1 MINEIM
7 TGITVKLDSIYGD
20 TCRYYGDRDEIQ
32 DLEPPCFFV
41 SILNHAVRP
50 VHDRRYRA
58 DCLFDIAYFPGEHGD
73 NAGMHEIGDR
83 LFQELE
89 YITLADG
96 FPVRGRDMSYEIVD
110 GVLHFQVSYSG
121 FYLREAEETYME
133 DLEQIH
139 SIKTGE

>member
-1 MINEIM
+1 MVNEIM

-32 DLEPPCFFV
+32 NLDPPCFFV
-41 SILNHAVRP
+41 SVLNPAVRL

-58 DCLFDIAYFPGEHGD
+58 DCPFDVAFFPVTHGD
-73 NAGMHEIGDR
+73 NTGLHEIGDT

-96 FPVRGRDMSYEIVD
+96 IPVRGTDMSYEIVD
-110 GVLHFQVSYSG
+110 GVLHFRVSYNG
-121 FYLREAEETYME
+121 FYLREAEEAFME
-133 DLEQIH
+133 DLEQIN
-139 SIKTGE
+139 SIKTEE